1 MTTTAH
7 PVTSAHRLVIA
18 LIAAAVS
25 VGLIVALVLALTTA
39 GSSSPVSRPAAV
51 GSPAVVES
59 GLVGTVNSGPDN
71 PSRGWG
77 SGLCTLFAHA
87 TPGSPAYFRLADTI
101 TAEGSC

>member
-7 PVTSAHRLVIA
+7 PMTSAHRLVIA
-18 LIAAAVS
+18 LIAAALS
-25 VGLIVALVLALTTA
+25 VGLVVTLVLALTTV
-39 GSSSPVSRPAAV
+39 GSSSSVSHPAAI
-51 GSPAVVES
+51 GTPAVVES

-71 PSRGWG
+71 PSRG
-77 SGLCTLFAHA
+77 SSRLCTLFAHA